1 MRSYEKQVNLWV
13 FEEFTMTVVQL
24 KNKQLL
30 LQVCKDAHIY
40 SLGPEYCKVCSPSF
54 KQPC

>member
-13 FEEFTMTVVQL
+13 FEEFTVTVVQL